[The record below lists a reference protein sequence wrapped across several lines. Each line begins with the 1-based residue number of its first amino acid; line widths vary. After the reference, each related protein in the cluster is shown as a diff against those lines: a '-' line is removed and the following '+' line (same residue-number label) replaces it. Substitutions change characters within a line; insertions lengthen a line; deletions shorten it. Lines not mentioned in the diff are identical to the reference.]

1 LVVTSYYG
9 SVTDQANNYAAI
21 AAQGASVLTN
31 SWGFGVPTFLPDVL
45 RDTIIDLT
53 STARGGKGM
62 LFLFSTSNDYT
73 LTLYGSAL
81 ASMEET
87 LGVGAVTN
95 TAFRSPYSNYGL
107 GTDIVGPSNFGTRG
121 IVTTDV
127 TGAGGYNPNDSANG
141 GDYTNGFGGTS
152 ASTPIV
158 AGVAGLAMAANP
170 DLHAVQL
177 KRLLMHTASQNSARN
192 GLLQIENGGFNQTTS
207 YSVSFG
213 YGLANA
219 TAAVAA
225 ARAAI
230 PDGLTWPAMPTNVQV
245 TQTSASTTVSWDNP
259 VTGPKGEY
267 AGALVVRM
275 LSPSWKPTDGV
286 TYTVGQNPANGVDV
300 IGVGD
305 INSVEDLLINTSR
318 SATY

>member
-1 LVVTSYYG
+1 DCVNEFDFDHNVDTGDGDHGTAVAGLVGARANTIGGRGVAPEAGLVVTSYYG

-107 GTDIVGPSNFGTRG
+107 GTDIV
-121 IVTTDV
+121 
-127 TGAGGYNPNDSANG
+127 
-141 GDYTNGFGGTS
+141 
-152 ASTPIV
+152 
-158 AGVAGLAMAANP
+158 
-170 DLHAVQL
+170 
-177 KRLLMHTASQNSARN
+177 
-192 GLLQIENGGFNQTTS
+192 
-207 YSVSFG
+207 
-213 YGLANA
+213 
-219 TAAVAA
+219 
-225 ARAAI
+225 
-230 PDGLTWPAMPTNVQV
+230 
-245 TQTSASTTVSWDNP
+245 
-259 VTGPKGEY
+259 
-267 AGALVVRM
+267 
-275 LSPSWKPTDGV
+275 
-286 TYTVGQNPANGVDV
+286 
-300 IGVGD
+300 
-305 INSVEDLLINTSR
+305 
-318 SATY
+318 